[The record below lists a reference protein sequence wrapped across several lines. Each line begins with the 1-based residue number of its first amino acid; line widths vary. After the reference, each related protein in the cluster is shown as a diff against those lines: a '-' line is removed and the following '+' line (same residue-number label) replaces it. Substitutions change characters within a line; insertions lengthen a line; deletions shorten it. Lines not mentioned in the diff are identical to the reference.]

1 MSQREAL
8 FEIRNLKAY
17 YRTEAGPVRAV
28 DDVSFILRKNE
39 IFGLAGESGCGK
51 STLALA
57 MLRLARPPCYVEGG
71 EVLLEGKDL
80 LKLDDE
86 SLRQMRWT
94 RISYIPQSSMNTLNP
109 VMKIRDQIVD
119 VIKAHTA
126 ARVKEARNRAAELF
140 EMVALPNEALNMYP
154 HELSGGMRQRAV
166 IAMAVAL
173 KPSLIVAD
181 EPTTALDVNV
191 QRVVLQSLSSLKES
205 LGASLIIVTHD
216 MAAQAEIVDKLAI
229 MYAGKIVEMGDV
241 HSLYKQPFHPYTRGL
256 MQAIPTIEER
266 RKPISIPGVPPNLL
280 KPPQGCRFHPRCPE
294 SEERCSTEEPAM
306 REVKPSRWV
315 ACHRDHG

>member
-1 MSQREAL
+1 
-8 FEIRNLKAY
+8 
-17 YRTEAGPVRAV
+17 
-28 DDVSFILRKNE
+28 
-39 IFGLAGESGCGK
+39 
-51 STLALA
+51 
-57 MLRLARPPCYVEGG
+57 
-71 EVLLEGKDL
+71 
-80 LKLDDE
+80 
-86 SLRQMRWT
+86 MRWT